1 MSSLIEVTK
10 GPESWEKFKKARLI
24 SDSVI
29 YNDDP
34 DSLLKLIEK
43 NGVENLGEINGGYA
57 FAYYD
62 DGRVYLARDILGLV
76 PLFYATTPHF
86 AFASKKK
93 ALASFGDVTEL
104 NPREILSYDEKTKK
118 IEKIKRD
125 FFKTEPEIEENIIE
139 GLEEL
144 LFEAVKIRM
153 PEGKFGLLLSGGVDS
168 SLLAFVLQKMGADF
182 TCYTAALD
190 EDARDLKAAKSSAEK
205 LGLTLKQKIIGYDR
219 LEEYLEKVAP
229 LVEDPDVVK
238 IGVALP
244 TYVACE
250 MAREDGCEVIFSGL
264 GPDELF
270 GGYRRHKKAK
280 DVNSVCLE
288 DLLDLHLRN
297 TYRDYVV
304 TKAIDLEFAVPYLD
318 TEFVKFALRIPGKYK
333 TDGKRDKIV
342 LRELAEKLGL
352 DRSIAKRKKRA
363 AQYGSRFD
371 WGLDKLARSKGI
383 KKSEYLKLASGTK
396 FNLGVLFSSGKD
408 STYALHIAKDKG
420 HTISCLISLK
430 SKNPDSY
437 MFHTQNIGMA
447 KLQAEA
453 LGIPHM
459 EQETEGIKEKEL
471 ADLELAL
478 KNAKE
483 EYKIEG
489 VVTGALFSTYQKE
502 RIEKVCEKLGLIA
515 VSPLW
520 HKSQKQ
526 EMQEVTELFEIV
538 FSSVAAEGLDRSW
551 LGRRITGDDVN
562 RLLELDRTSGINVA
576 GEGGEFE
583 SLVLD
588 GPLFKKRIKI
598 GDFEI
603 IEESKNTARMVV
615 KKASL
620 VDK

>member
-1 MSSLIEVTK
+1 MSSFIEVKEGTK
-10 GPESWEKFKKARLI
+10 SWEKFKEARLV
-24 SDSVI
+24 SDLPI
-29 YNDDP
+29 HDN

-43 NGVENLGEINGGYA
+43 NGVENLKEIRGGYA
-57 FAYYD
+57 FAYHD
-62 DGRVYLARDILGLV
+62 DGRVHLARDLLGLV
-76 PLFYATTPHF
+76 PLFYVTTPHF

-93 ALASFGDVTEL
+93 ALAPFGDVTEL
-104 NPREILSYDEKTKK
+104 NPREILCYDEETKK
-118 IEKIKRD
+118 TEKIKRD
-125 FFKTEPEIEENIIE
+125 FFKTEPEVE
-139 GLEEL
+139 GDILGKLEEL
-144 LFEAVKIRM
+144 LLHAVKIRM
-153 PEGKFGLLLSGGVDS
+153 PKEKFGLLLSGGVDS
-168 SLLAFVLQKMGADF
+168 SLLARVLQKLGGDF

-190 EDARDLKAAKSSAEK
+190 EEARDLKAAKSSADG
-205 LGLTLKQKIIGYDR
+205 LGLAIKQKVIGYER
-219 LEEYLEKVAP
+219 LEEHLEKVAP

-270 GGYRRHKKAK
+270 GGYRRHKTSD
-280 DVNSVCLE
+280 DVNAVCLS
-288 DLLDLHLRN
+288 DLKNLYLRN
-297 TYRDYVV
+297 TYRDYTV
-304 TKAIDLEFAVPYLD
+304 TTATGLELAVPYLD

-333 TDGKRDKIV
+333 TDGNKDKII
-342 LRELAEKLGL
+342 LRELAERLGV

-420 HTISCLISLK
+420 HTISCLISIV

-437 MFHTQNIGMA
+437 MFHTKNVNLA

-459 EQETEGIKEKEL
+459 EQATEGEKEKEL
-471 ADLELAL
+471 ADLEAAL
-478 KNAKE
+478 EIAKGE
-483 EYKIEG
+483 FKIEG

-520 HKSQKQ
+520 HKSQIQ
-526 EMQEVTELFEIV
+526 EMREVVDKFEIM
-538 FSSVAAEGLDRSW
+538 FSSVAAEGLDASW
-551 LGRRITGDDVN
+551 LGRRITIDDVN
-562 RLLELDRTSGINVA
+562 RLIELKRKSGINVA

-598 GDFEI
+598 EDFEI
-603 IEESKNTARMVV
+603 TEESANTAKMVV

-620 VDK
+620 IDK